1 MFFDVVNKW
10 ISSLEMDSSHV
21 CSGEILQR
29 LKDSAS
35 LCVYKASVFRVC
47 FYLGCRRSHTFKTG
61 GQNQPKHFKI
71 D

>member
-1 MFFDVVNKW
+1 MFFDVANRW

-29 LKDSAS
+29 LKDSAT
-35 LCVYKASVFRVC
+35 LCVLKGCVFRAYFHVVR
-47 FYLGCRRSHTFKTG
+47 RRSHPFKIR
-61 GQNQPKHFKI
+61 GQNQPKYFKI